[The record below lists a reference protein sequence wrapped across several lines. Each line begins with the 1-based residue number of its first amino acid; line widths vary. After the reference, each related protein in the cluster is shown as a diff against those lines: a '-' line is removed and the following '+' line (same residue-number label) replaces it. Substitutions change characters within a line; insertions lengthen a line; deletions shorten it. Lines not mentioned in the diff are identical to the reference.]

1 MAKSFRLVAK
11 TVVIAMSAL
20 WLLGQP
26 ASAAPRD
33 IPVKA
38 KNVVLVH
45 GAFADGSS
53 WVDVI
58 PLLEKAGLNVVA
70 VQNPLSSL
78 QDDVAATKRA
88 LDRQE
93 GPTVLV
99 GHSWGGTVI
108 SQAGVDPKVSALVFV
123 AALAPAIGED
133 LDSVTGRFPKPPVGT
148 GLVTSDG
155 FVGLSEKAFR
165 TDFAQDVDPA
175 KVPTL
180 YAAQGWVKEGLFE
193 SRTTD
198 AAWKSKPTFYA
209 VSAKD
214 RTINPDVERF
224 FARRMDADTVEL
236 DSGHTA
242 MLSHPREVAALILKA
257 AGME

>member
-1 MAKSFRLVAK
+1 MTKNLKVVVK
-11 TVVIAMSAL
+11 TVAMTVSAL

-26 ASAAPRD
+26 ASSAPKD
-33 IPVKA
+33 VPVKA

-53 WVDVI
+53 WAEVI

-88 LDRQE
+88 LDRQD

-108 SQAGVDPKVSALVFV
+108 GQAGVDPKVSALVFV
-123 AALAPAIGED
+123 AALAPDAGED

-148 GLVTSDG
+148 GLVASDG

-175 KVPTL
+175 KVPML
-180 YAAQGWVKEGLFE
+180 YAAQGWVKAGLFE
-193 SRTTD
+193 SRTTA

-224 FARRMDADTVEL
+224 FAKRMDAHTVEL

-242 MLSHPREVAALILKA
+242 MLSHPREVADLILKA
-257 AGME
+257 AGIE